1 MIATKYDQYVRVV
14 PAFLKWLKKETHLK
28 PIWALV
34 GYKMETC
41 AAEER
46 VNPDKNIV
54 ETNHDVGRKVRHA
67 EREGIKIVD
76 LPEGEAVPQEI
87 QDKCNARIKD
97 WQANRTGK

>member
-1 MIATKYDQYVRVV
+1 
-14 PAFLKWLKKETHLK
+14 
-28 PIWALV
+28 
-34 GYKMETC
+34 MEEVLGTNFGWKTLTC